1 MNFTPQAFEQQFS
14 LSAIGVMGVV
24 SLIAATTNAFN
35 GALLARRP
43 DHYKHFT
50 VIGVIILAYVGG
62 IGGGILRDILV
73 NRVPSPLINPWY
85 IILCLGAAVVALVCD
100 YYATMR
106 FKDGLFQFMTA
117 FTLPWYAIVGA
128 QAAVD
133 AKLGYLAAIL
143 IGVIATTGGRYFI
156 DISCGCVPKQLVR
169 GEYFVMTAAATAALY
184 LVCNG
189 IFGLSQIT
197 ATAIAFFFGFG
208 FRLLS
213 QTLGLE
219 EWEPW
224 EPPELKT
231 GEKTRKTLGQG
242 LYAEFHSDPGS
253 DKT

>member
-1 MNFTPQAFEQQFS
+1 
-14 LSAIGVMGVV
+14 
-24 SLIAATTNAFN
+24 
-35 GALLARRP
+35 
-43 DHYKHFT
+43 
-50 VIGVIILAYVGG
+50 
-62 IGGGILRDILV
+62 
-73 NRVPSPLINPWY
+73 
-85 IILCLGAAVVALVCD
+85 
-100 YYATMR
+100 
-106 FKDGLFQFMTA
+106 MTA

-224 EPPELKT
+224 EPPNSRP
-231 GEKTRKTLGQG
+231 GRRR
-242 LYAEFHSDPGS
+242 ARHSDRGSIGFHQRPGKRQ
-253 DKT
+253 DVTALRATA

>member
-1 MNFTPQAFEQQFS
+1 
-14 LSAIGVMGVV
+14 
-24 SLIAATTNAFN
+24 
-35 GALLARRP
+35 
-43 DHYKHFT
+43 
-50 VIGVIILAYVGG
+50 
-62 IGGGILRDILV
+62 
-73 NRVPSPLINPWY
+73 
-85 IILCLGAAVVALVCD
+85 
-100 YYATMR
+100 
-106 FKDGLFQFMTA
+106 MTA